1 MYLFSSILP
10 QGLWTYL
17 NKTSSNSAALFT
29 DSVRRRKEKFIPP
42 QTWYTFSF
50 FFFSYIIWDMARNKT
65 YQESQMEPK
74 SQQPIPG
81 HAFWIIYFQQPLWR
95 RLAVYCM
102 SLHMTAEKQYSQVWF
117 SQLFFN
123 ALLVCPLISP
133 LVRVCLSTHMKY
145 NLTCDNFVTEPNDIF
160 SKAKI
165 VDKGWLWIYLSWN
178 VYVRLGWVYASA
190 SQSCQKDNSKNLFLL
205 KFFLPW

>member
-29 DSVRRRKEKFIPP
+29 ETERKNHSSTDMVHF
-42 QTWYTFSF
+42 FG

-74 SQQPIPG
+74 SQQPIRG

-95 RLAVYCM
+95 RLTVYCM

-190 SQSCQKDNSKNLFLL
+190 SQSCQKDNSKNVFLL
-205 KFFLPW
+205 KFLPW